1 LLKTEAGGWRCPTC
15 GFQTTEA
22 AVDGQ
27 RIPDFRAAD
36 RAQTVSMTFS
46 IPVAPL
52 DRYQVAQNYFR
63 AIHQEFPH
71 FSREEI
77 RRKFGTKLDKGIQ
90 YYCQQIL
97 REHGPDAPVLDLGC
111 GSGGNTRYL
120 RALGFHNVV
129 PVDWKG
135 TGSELLVDAHRL
147 PFQSDTFQMVIS
159 TAVFEHLYN
168 PFLAMAQIGRVL
180 KPGGSFVGGAS
191 FWEGWHGSSY
201 FHLTPDGWNALLRHG
216 GLELRDL
223 WPGWGIIPAAFTHVL
238 TPGHL
243 RGPGYAL
250 QGMADWLY
258 RRLAG
263 EQGLRRMQLR
273 ASGAY
278 QVFAQKS

>member
-1 LLKTEAGGWRCPTC
+1 MKTEEGGWRCPAC
-15 GFQTTEA
+15 GFQSAEA
-22 AVDGQ
+22 TAGG
-27 RIPDFRAAD
+27 RSIPDFRAAD
-36 RAQTVSMTFS
+36 RVQTVSQTFT
-46 IPVAPL
+46 IPTLPL
-52 DRYQVAQNYFR
+52 DRYQVAQTHFH
-63 AIHQEFPH
+63 AIHQDFPH

-77 RRKFGTKLDKGIQ
+77 RQKFGTKLDKGIQ
-90 YYCQQIL
+90 YYCQQVL
-97 REHGPDAPVLDLGC
+97 RECGPDAPVLDLGC
-111 GSGGNTRYL
+111 GNGGNSRYL
-120 RALGFHNVV
+120 RALGFRNVV
-129 PVDWKG
+129 PVDWKAAG
-135 TGSELLVDAHRL
+135 AELLVDAHRL
-147 PFQSDTFQMVIS
+147 PYHSASFQMIIS

-201 FHLTPDGWNALLRHG
+201 FHLTPDGWNALLKHG

-243 RGPGYAL
+243 RGPGYLL
-250 QGMADWLY
+250 QNIVDWFY
-258 RRLAG
+258 RRLGG
-263 EQGLRRMQLR
+263 EQGLRRMHLR